1 MLALV
6 LLIRI
11 ISRHKPYSCMSNA
24 LKNKKRIL
32 INALIFFLQLM
43 RLFFF
48 FEPVLCG
55 RMCIRYTTLIPVRRQ
70 RICYDPHLTRPESLN
85 ISSAHTQEVIVKA
98 G

>member
-24 LKNKKRIL
+24 LKNKKGIL
-32 INALIFFLQLM
+32 INALFFSSINEA
-43 RLFFF
+43 FFF

-55 RMCIRYTTLIPVRRQ
+55 RMCTRYTTLIPMRRQ
-70 RICYDPHLTRPESLN
+70 RICYDPHLTRQERLS
-85 ISSAHTQEVIVKA
+85 ISSTHTQEMIVKA